1 MMLQE
6 LGRVIIILGI
16 VLVVLGSSI
25 WFFGKLPFLGKLPGD
40 IYIQKDNFSFY
51 VPITTAILIS
61 ILFSIVLTII
71 SNLKK

>member
-61 ILFSIVLTII
+61 ILFSIVLTIV